1 MNKDHVE
8 VLKNQIN
15 EKKMK
20 TDTKMNSQ
28 EYLMNRQI
36 IENIQLQSMDS

>member
-1 MNKDHVE
+1 MNKENVE

-15 EKKMK
+15 EKRMK
-20 TDTKMNSQ
+20 SDTKMNNQ

-36 IENIQLQSMDS
+36 IEQSIDS